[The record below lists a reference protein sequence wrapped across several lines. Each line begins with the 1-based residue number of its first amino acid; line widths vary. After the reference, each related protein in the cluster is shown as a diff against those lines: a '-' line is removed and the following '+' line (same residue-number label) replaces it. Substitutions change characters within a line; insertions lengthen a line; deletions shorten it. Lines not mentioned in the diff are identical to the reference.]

1 MKRFRW
7 FPGSNK
13 ASWSMFVWTA
23 VLAVGLGFF
32 CVQPAT
38 AEETANELES
48 QLRLTP
54 DYKQYNYE
62 QEITAI
68 AMTEKKGDLVQ
79 VEMSIDNYGEKG
91 ERLDIPVKTEEVD
104 GQYVSKGVFS
114 TGSRIT
120 SYKLVYKIV
129 MDDGEQKWFGHASKM
144 IQVDNMPPMNPSVES
159 IFKIEQKEYYKVG
172 EPIKFTVYTPNKG
185 KLVSEPKFMFFF
197 NSVDQ
202 SQPVEELETELDPKN
217 NQYVTTG
224 TFTPKIPGVYK
235 PFFFAGMEDEETGET
250 IEASAVT
257 EFTVEDH
264 DKILV
269 SLSPGTATMKAGDE
283 IYLVAY
289 YKIGKWEDHKISWNY
304 KAEEITR
311 QYDKKRGIQKVVIRF
326 VPKRKGTFTFEVKVE
341 QEDGEKRG
349 AASAV
354 IRVTE

>member
-185 KLVSEPKFMFFF
+185 KLVS
-197 NSVDQ
+197 
-202 SQPVEELETELDPKN
+202 
-217 NQYVTTG
+217 
-224 TFTPKIPGVYK
+224 
-235 PFFFAGMEDEETGET
+235 
-250 IEASAVT
+250 
-257 EFTVEDH
+257 
-264 DKILV
+264 
-269 SLSPGTATMKAGDE
+269 
-283 IYLVAY
+283 
-289 YKIGKWEDHKISWNY
+289 
-304 KAEEITR
+304 
-311 QYDKKRGIQKVVIRF
+311 
-326 VPKRKGTFTFEVKVE
+326 
-341 QEDGEKRG
+341 
-349 AASAV
+349 
-354 IRVTE
+354 